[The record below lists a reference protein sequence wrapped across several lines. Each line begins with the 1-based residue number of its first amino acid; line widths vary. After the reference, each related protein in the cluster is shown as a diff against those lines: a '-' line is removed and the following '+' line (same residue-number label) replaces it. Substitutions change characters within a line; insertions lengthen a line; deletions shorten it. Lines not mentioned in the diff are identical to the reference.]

1 MQWSHWFEQHTTL
14 QTNIVF
20 FFNNKKCHFSTGPQS
35 CDLYLATKVIDQT
48 GLFKISCDHAS
59 YNNSHEG
66 LENLKSS
73 ATVSACFQNKLEKAW
88 KIVEDLKDNF

>member
-1 MQWSHWFEQHTTL
+1 MTCTWPLKSLIKQ
-14 QTNIVF
+14 
-20 FFNNKKCHFSTGPQS
+20 
-35 CDLYLATKVIDQT
+35 D
-48 GLFKISCDHAS
+48 LFKISCDHAS

-88 KIVEDLKDNF
+88 KTVEDLKDNF